1 MKPDFNPLGLFT
13 NVAGVTLCMMTP
25 VYVGLLSLYWP
36 KVNIS
41 TLRVT
46 SLVGL
51 IIALYNVLL
60 NFCVDASL
68 LWWNGVLHIPLL
80 SISLYGLVL
89 SFKKQSRIT
98 QNNEQVEGMVTGIS
112 STGIDGYSNS

>member
-1 MKPDFNPLGLFT
+1 MFVAFWYPVDLDTMKPDFNPLGLFV
-13 NVAGVTLCMMTP
+13 NVAGVTFCMMTP

-51 IIALYNVLL
+51 IIALYNVVL
-60 NFCVDASL
+60 NFCIEPSL

-80 SISLYGLVL
+80 SISLYGLIL
-89 SFKKQSRIT
+89 SLKKQSRKT
-98 QNNEQVEGMVTGIS
+98 QINERIKQ
-112 STGIDGYSNS
+112 